1 MFFKVIMEVYSYD
14 QNTHEYI
21 GKTIA
26 FESPLEKGVYH
37 YPAHTTI
44 IAPPEND
51 DIEHKMVVWDIDA
64 WRFKNRPPR
73 EKTIEEMHEEDIA
86 NFKPPTPMELLRNAR
101 DKRLRAV
108 DWAVMRSLTTTGTI
122 PEELKNYMQAL
133 RDLPEN
139 SNPTMIKEDVMLYV
153 LDESSVIWPVKPS
166 L

>member
-1 MFFKVIMEVYSYD
+1 MQVYSYD
-14 QNTHEYI
+14 KETREYI

-37 YPAHTTI
+37 YPACTTI
-44 IAPPEND
+44 IPPLENTD
-51 DIEHKMVVWDIDA
+51 KENKMVVWDIDV
-64 WRFKNRPPR
+64 WRLKDRPPR
-73 EKTIEEMHEEDIA
+73 EKTIEEMHQEDID
-86 NFKPPTPMELLRNAR
+86 NFKPPTPMELLRNSR
-101 DKRLRAV
+101 NKRLKAV

-133 RDLPEN
+133 RDLPTN

-153 LDESSVIWPVKPS
+153 LDDSSVVWPVKPS

>member
-1 MFFKVIMEVYSYD
+1 
-14 QNTHEYI
+14 
-21 GKTIA
+21 
-26 FESPLEKGVYH
+26 
-37 YPAHTTI
+37 
-44 IAPPEND
+44 
-51 DIEHKMVVWDIDA
+51 
-64 WRFKNRPPR
+64 
-73 EKTIEEMHEEDIA
+73 MHEEDIA
-86 NFKPPTPMELLRNAR
+86 NFKPPTPIELLRNAR